1 VIRAGSQGAEVAAW
15 QAFLVV
21 QGYAPGAADGVFGA
35 ATDAATRAWQ
45 DHEGLAADGI
55 VGPASYERARAAG
68 FRFGDG
74 LADRWIPARWF
85 TPAGRGPT
93 DVSLVVIHTT
103 EGPETERRSERT
115 AGWFADERSR
125 SSAHYIVDPAQAVQ
139 CVRECDIAWHAG
151 VKIVNA
157 RSIGIEHCG
166 TAQQSEA
173 QWADAASVAELERSA
188 MIVAA
193 LCARYSIPAIWLTPT
208 QVAAG
213 ERGICG
219 HVDVTEGYVI
229 PGGHRDPGKHFP
241 RDKYIALVAALLA
254 DDGVIP

>member
-21 QGYAPGAADGVFGA
+21 QGYGAGAADGVFGA
-35 ATDAATRAWQ
+35 RTDAATRAWQ
-45 DHEGLAADGI
+45 LHEGLDADGI

-85 TPAGRGPT
+85 TPASRGPG

-115 AGWFADERSR
+115 AEWFANPRSK

-139 CVRECDIAWHAG
+139 CVREQDIAWHAG
-151 VKIVNA
+151 VKLVNA

-166 TAQQSEA
+166 TAQQTPE
-173 QWADAASVAELERSA
+173 QWADAASSEELVRSA
-188 MIVAA
+188 MLVAA
-193 LCARYSIPAIWLTPT
+193 LCYRYAIPAAKLTPT
-208 QVAAG
+208 QVRDG
-213 ERGICG
+213 TRGLCG
-219 HVDVTEGYVI
+219 HLDVTEAYEI
-229 PGGHRDPGKHFP
+229 KGGHRDPGPHFP
-241 RDKYIALVAALLA
+241 WAHYLKLV
-254 DDGVIP
+254 DEWKRKT